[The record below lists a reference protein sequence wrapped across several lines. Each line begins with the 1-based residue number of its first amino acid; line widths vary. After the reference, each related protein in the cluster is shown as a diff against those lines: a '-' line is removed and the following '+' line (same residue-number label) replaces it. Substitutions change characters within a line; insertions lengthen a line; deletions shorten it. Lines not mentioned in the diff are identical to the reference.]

1 MYGDF
6 RLFENITFH
15 VRTAVATFF
24 GNFWKTLGYFLI
36 QHLVTLVVNDLAH
49 DTSLVFLTYKI
60 SKIEAE
66 KMRNCQRRVNVCQ
79 ILTSL
84 TSKRHFPFLIFHAF

>member
-36 QHLVTLVVNDLAH
+36 QHLVTLHARQVAKNA
-49 DTSLVFLTYKI
+49 Y
-60 SKIEAE
+60 
-66 KMRNCQRRVNVCQ
+66 NV
-79 ILTSL
+79 LN
-84 TSKRHFPFLIFHAF
+84 R